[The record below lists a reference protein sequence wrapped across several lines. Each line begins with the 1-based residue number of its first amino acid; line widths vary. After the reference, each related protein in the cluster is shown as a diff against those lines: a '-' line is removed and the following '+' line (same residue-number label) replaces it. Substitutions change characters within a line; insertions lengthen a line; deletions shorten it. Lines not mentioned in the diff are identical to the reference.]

1 MRKFI
6 VNAAV
11 ACAALF
17 GCIITTACT
26 ESVDDLLIE
35 QGRAIRSYDFEK
47 VRKTS
52 KKLCKKNNSLGCYMY
67 GGLLAKDN
75 DFGQALTFLEKSC
88 KLNHRGA
95 CAEVGIYYLNGVGG
109 MATDTTKANQYF
121 KEACQLNENWIDG
134 DTRMNIAVACYF
146 TGTQY
151 KVGSNVPVDNE
162 TASRYFSKACSLGLR
177 QACEM

>member
-35 QGRAIRSYDFEK
+35 QGRAIRNFDFET

-52 KKLCKKNNSLGCYMY
+52 EKLCKKDNSLGCYMY
-67 GGLLAKDN
+67 GGLLAKDK
-75 DFGQALTFLEKSC
+75 DYRQALTFLEKSC
-88 KLNHRGA
+88 NLNHMGA
-95 CAEVGIYYLNGVGG
+95 CAEVGIYYLHGVGG
-109 MATDTTKANQYF
+109 TTADTTRAYEYF
-121 KEACQLNENWIDG
+121 KKACNMSDTWIDG
-134 DTRMNIAVACYF
+134 DSRTNLAVACYV

-151 KVGSNVPVDNE
+151 KSGSGVPVDDK
-162 TASRYFSKACSLGLR
+162 TASLYFSKACSLGMR
-177 QACEM
+177 KACGM